1 MATST
6 VVPLGEYLRTS
17 YRPDCDWIDG
27 EVRER
32 NVGEGSHA
40 SIQKFFI
47 RYFGNRETEWG
58 VLVWP
63 EQRVQVSARR
73 FRIPD
78 VCLTAESVAFE
89 EIIRVPPVL
98 CIEILSRDD
107 RMSDILERVE
117 DYFKMGVGAAWV
129 VDPWQR
135 QAFSVDAD
143 GTMREEAE
151 ALVVEGTA
159 IRVPVGEIFKELD
172 RLQRRAE

>member
-32 NVGEGSHA
+32 NMGERPHA
-40 SIQKFFI
+40 SVQKFFI
-47 RYFGNRETEWG
+47 RYLGNHEEEWS
-58 VLVWP
+58 VEVWA
-63 EQRVQVSARR
+63 EHRVQVAATR

-78 VCLTAESVAFE
+78 VCLTAGGSAYED
-89 EIIRVPPVL
+89 IIKAPPVL

-107 RMSDILERVE
+107 RMSDIQERVD

-159 IRVPVGEIFKELD
+159 IRVPVCEIFKELD
-172 RLQRRAE
+172 RLQGRAE